1 MVYCYCQCHS
11 CYARTREIHYLA
23 AENIELIKT
32 FLTDYKDDYLSKWE
46 YIALEDYETNEMDY
60 DDEFDSD
67 ADKAWEMFY
76 DSFTYQ
82 DYAESYEYSLL
93 PIEKNDFENLPW
105 TVIEK
110 GEIR

>member
-11 CYARTREIHYLA
+11 RYARTREIHYFA
-23 AENIELIKT
+23 AESIEDIKNY
-32 FLTDYKDDYLSKWE
+32 LDDYKDDYLSKWE
-46 YIALEDYETNEMDY
+46 HIALEDYCTNEADY

-67 ADKAWEMFY
+67 ADEAWEMFY

-82 DYAESYEYSLL
+82 DYADSYEYSLL

-110 GEIR
+110 GGIR

>member
-1 MVYCYCQCHS
+1 
-11 CYARTREIHYLA
+11 
-23 AENIELIKT
+23 
-32 FLTDYKDDYLSKWE
+32 
-46 YIALEDYETNEMDY
+46 MDY

-67 ADKAWEMFY
+67 ADEAWEMFY